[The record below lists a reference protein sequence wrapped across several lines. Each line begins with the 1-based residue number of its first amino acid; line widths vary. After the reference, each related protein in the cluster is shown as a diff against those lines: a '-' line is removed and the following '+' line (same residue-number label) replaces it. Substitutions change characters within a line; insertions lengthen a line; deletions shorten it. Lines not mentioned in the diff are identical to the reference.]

1 MKKYRRISWPDRL
14 DIEKLYNSGLSLN
27 AIARKLGFSVSSI
40 HAEVHRGLYDHLDY
54 RTWKT
59 EKYYSA
65 QIADDEARWQSTS
78 KGRPIKLADRYDYV
92 SIVASRLHGGE
103 SPDQIVGDLKRKG
116 QWTVCTATLYDYI
129 EKGYIP
135 GVSVSDLYA
144 YRYSKKRKKK
154 KQGTHR
160 TQRAP
165 KGNIIDR
172 RPAEIG
178 SRTTFGH
185 WEVDT
190 VIGRKKGTGQ
200 ALLVMTERLTRYE
213 VIVKLRDKT
222 AKNTAKAIQKAAKM
236 FPRGTFKSIT
246 VDNGVEFQD
255 YEGMS
260 EVAPVYYCHPYSSWE
275 RGSNENANRLIRRF
289 FPKGQSMKHRT
300 QKDCDAAALFIN
312 RMHRKTLNYATA
324 EELFMAHLA
333 AL

>member
-1 MKKYRRISWPDRL
+1 MKKYRRIAWPDRL
-14 DIEKLYNSGLSLN
+14 DIEKLYNSGLSLSS
-27 AIARKLGFSVSSI
+27 IARKLGFSVSSI
-40 HAEVHRGLYDHLDY
+40 HAEVRRGLYDHLDSD
-54 RTWKT
+54 TWIVSKW
-59 EKYYSA
+59 YSA
-65 QIADDEARWQSTS
+65 QIADDVARWQSTS
-78 KGRPIKLADRYDYV
+78 KGRPIKLGNRYSYV
-92 SIVASRLHGGE
+92 EMVAQRIKSGE
-103 SPDQIVGDLKRKG
+103 APDQITGDLRRKG

-135 GVSVSDLYA
+135 GISTSDLYT
-144 YRYSKKRKKK
+144 YRYTKKRKKK
-154 KQGTHR
+154 KQTAHR
-160 TQRAP
+160 AQRSP
-165 KGNIIDR
+165 KGDIIDH
-172 RPAEIG
+172 RPSEIA

-185 WEVDT
+185 WETDT
-190 VIGRKKGTGQ
+190 VIGRSKGTGQ

-213 VIVKLRDKT
+213 IIVKLRDKT
-222 AKNTAKAIQKAAKM
+222 AKSASKAIQRVAKM
-236 FPRGTFKSIT
+236 FPHGTFKSIT

-260 EVAPVYYCHPYSSWE
+260 KVAPVYYCHPYSSWE

-312 RMHRKTLNYATA
+312 HMHRKSLNYATA